1 MEVGAGRLDDDRD
14 GDVWLTFILSTTK
27 DLAKPG
33 NGSLWAQILRPGLRM
48 TIPTQEFLSS
58 PPLVSR
64 EPSCLLFPSS
74 FLLLTSYFLLLSW
87 SCLSGYGRGW
97 PNPTYAAPHAFLC
110 HPRRSSAGI
119 HPSSFSLL
127 TSHFSLFTFHF
138 LKRDPGWQ

>member
-64 EPSCLLFPSS
+64 EPSCLLLPSS
-74 FLLLTSYFLLLSW
+74 FFLLPF
-87 SCLSGYGRGW
+87 YFFRG
-97 PNPTYAAPHAFLC
+97 PACRVTAADGLTRPT
-110 HPRRSSAGI
+110 PRLTPSSAIPAGRQVL
-119 HPSSFSLL
+119 PVGL
-127 TSHFSLFTFHF
+127 
-138 LKRDPGWQ
+138 RPRMA